1 MRDLVGDPQQE
12 RAVARHKAHGER
24 LGTPHHHRHRPLPLP
39 LCPHRD
45 PCPLRPPL
53 PLSLWDQSGRIPAPR
68 LDSGGNA
75 GAASPRKP
83 PLSPAPAGQRL
94 LSEVPAPS
102 RFRGGDG
109 A

>member
-53 PLSLWDQSGRIPAPR
+53 PLSLWDQSGRIPAPAWTPEGMQAQPLPGSLR
-68 LDSGGNA
+68 SALRPLGRGCC
-75 GAASPRKP
+75 PRC
-83 PLSPAPAGQRL
+83 
-94 LSEVPAPS
+94 PAPS